1 MNKPDNSTVFAAL
14 QDEDDRQALSLT
26 GPGAAGR
33 NVVQQYWTV
42 AVRWR
47 KQVLL
52 TIVGF
57 ILAGVVATLLMTPK
71 YTASS
76 LIEIAREGNRIAPV
90 QGVEREATDQDLEFY
105 QTQYGLLQSTD
116 LAESVVDELKFAND
130 PKFFALFGE
139 RIEGASGDQL
149 DPTKRDARRRQAAR
163 VLLKNISINPVR
175 LSRLVNVSFTSP
187 DAVLSARIAN
197 TWTRRFIRTTLE
209 RRYEATSYARNFLES
224 RLGQLRTRVEESERQ
239 LVDYAS
245 RERLITIPTTDG
257 GRVSSTSGGERSIIA
272 DNLATLNAEL
282 TSAEADRIRQGSR
295 LQSAQNGAVPEALQ
309 NSAISGLR
317 QRRAEL
323 AADYQKLMVQFE
335 PDYPAAKALKSQLD
349 QLDRSI
355 DREEGR
361 ISASIRNS
369 YRDSATREA
378 ALTRSVDELKNEL
391 LDQRRRSIQYNI
403 YQREADTNRQLYDA
417 LLQRYKEI
425 GVASGVGVNNISVVD
440 EANVPTRPS
449 SPRFLLN
456 LVLAGLTGL
465 AAGALLAFVL
475 EQTNDAFD
483 DPSQVSDELHIP
495 LLGVAPKIVGSTTD
509 AILDRKSE
517 LTEAYLSVE
526 TNLRFATL
534 HGVPQS
540 VSVTSS
546 RPAEGKSTTSLAVAT
561 QLARVG
567 KTVLLIDGDMR
578 APSMHGLF
586 DLPNDVGLSDVLVGA
601 RAVDETLTEAEG
613 FDFKIMT
620 SGPKPPNA
628 AELLVGDRFGQV
640 IGELTERFDHIV
652 IDSPP
657 VMGLADALLIGSRV
671 DGVIFA
677 IESHA
682 ISRSTVNVALRRLR
696 AARVRVFGGVL
707 VKFQSTRSHL
717 GYGYDYGYGYG
728 RDGGNGGAASNSG

>member
-1 MNKPDNSTVFAAL
+1 MNKPDNSTAFAAL
-14 QDEDDRQALSLT
+14 QDQDDRAMPPQA
-26 GPGAAGR
+26 GPVASGR
-33 NVVQQYWTV
+33 SVVQQYWTI

-47 KQVLL
+47 RQVFL
-52 TIVGF
+52 TVAGF
-57 ILAGVVATLLMTPK
+57 LIAGVVTTLLMTPK
-71 YTASS
+71 YTAAS
-76 LIEIAREGNRIAPV
+76 LIEIAREGSRIAPV
-90 QGVEREATDQDLEFY
+90 QGVERETTDQDLEFY
-105 QTQYGLLQSTD
+105 QTQYGLLQSNE
-116 LAESVVDELKFAND
+116 LAEGVVDELRLAND
-130 PKFFALFGE
+130 PQFFALF
-139 RIEGASGDQL
+139 RSKIEGASGDRL
-149 DPTKRDARRRQAAR
+149 DPARRDARRRQAAQI
-163 VLLKNISINPVR
+163 LLKNISINPVR
-175 LSRLVNVSFTSP
+175 LSRLVSVSFTSP
-187 DAVLSARIAN
+187 DAALSARVVNA
-197 TWTRRFIRTTLE
+197 WTKRFIRTTLE

-224 RLGQLRTRVEESERQ
+224 RLGQLRLRVEESERR

-245 RERLITIPTTDG
+245 RERLITIPAADG
-257 GRVSSTSGGERSIIA
+257 GRSSATGTGERSIIA

-295 LQSAQNGAVPEALQ
+295 LQSAANGAVPEALQ

-355 DREEGR
+355 AREEGR
-361 ISASIRNS
+361 ISSSIRNS
-369 YRDSATREA
+369 YRDSTVREA
-378 ALTRSVDELKNEL
+378 ALNRSVDQLKNDL

-425 GVASGVGVNNISVVD
+425 GVASGVGVNNISIVD
-440 EANVPTRPS
+440 EASVPTRPS

-456 LVLAGLTGL
+456 LVLAGLAGL
-465 AAGALLAFVL
+465 AAGALLAFFL
-475 EQTNDAFD
+475 EQTHDSLD
-483 DPSQVSDELHIP
+483 DPSQVADELQIP
-495 LLGVAPKIVGSTTD
+495 LLGVAPKVVGSTTD

-534 HGVPQS
+534 QGVPQS
-540 VSVTSS
+540 LSVTSS

-561 QLARVG
+561 QLAHAG
-567 KTVLLIDGDMR
+567 KNVLLIDGDMR
-578 APSMHGLF
+578 APSVHGLLA
-586 DLPNDVGLSDVLVGA
+586 LPNDVGLSDVLVGA
-601 RAVDETLTEAEG
+601 RSLDQALARVEG
-613 FDFKIMT
+613 FGLTVMT

-628 AELLVGDRFGQV
+628 AELLIGDRFGEIV
-640 IGELTERFDHIV
+640 SALADRFDHVV

-682 ISRSTVNVALRRLR
+682 ISRSAVLVALQRLR

-707 VKFQSTRSHL
+707 VKFEATRSHL

-728 RDGGNGGAASNSG
+728 RDGGASRRT